1 MGKGGVSKSLANLLN
16 CIDYS
21 LYNVDLFLFEK
32 KGMFLSQIPKEVNVL
47 DENKRLREHLL
58 DGKIYEVIM
67 ATINAKKKYQS
78 IEEKWLN
85 FWKYNKRLYQK
96 NNNEYDVAI
105 SYNDGIELYYLVE
118 WRKAKKKMG
127 DDHIDYSN
135 SLTYKPNLD
144 RKYYNALDY
153 IITVSNTCALQLK
166 KIFPEYSDKIR
177 VVENIVKKENLISMA
192 GQLDP
197 YEQMFQNRKNIFV
210 IVTVAGLYMRK
221 GYDISAE
228 ALKNIKMKGYN
239 FRWIIIGT
247 GPDEDK
253 ILSIIREV
261 GIENEVVLMHEQSN
275 PYQYIRWANLFML
288 TSYAEGKS
296 MAVEE
301 AKLLEKPIIITNYSS
316 ASDQIKD
323 EFNGL
328 IAEISSES
336 ITEKIEEI
344 INNKLLV
351 NNLTNNLKLNCFSN
365 EEENMKKIYDIWDN

>member
-1 MGKGGVSKSLANLLN
+1 M
-16 CIDYS
+16 
-21 LYNVDLFLFEK
+21 
-32 KGMFLSQIPKEVNVL
+32 
-47 DENKRLREHLL
+47 
-58 DGKIYEVIM
+58 
-67 ATINAKKKYQS
+67 
-78 IEEKWLN
+78 
-85 FWKYNKRLYQK
+85 
-96 NNNEYDVAI
+96 
-105 SYNDGIELYYLVE
+105 
-118 WRKAKKKMG
+118 
-127 DDHIDYSN
+127 
-135 SLTYKPNLD
+135 
-144 RKYYNALDY
+144 
-153 IITVSNTCALQLK
+153 
-166 KIFPEYSDKIR
+166 
-177 VVENIVKKENLISMA
+177 
-192 GQLDP
+192 
-197 YEQMFQNRKNIFV
+197 
-210 IVTVAGLYMRK
+210 
-221 GYDISAE
+221 
-228 ALKNIKMKGYN
+228 KNIKMKGYN